1 MPRLTPEKDEQLRN
15 PFARSHQDGNTP
27 DSPKS
32 PAFTRGKVATAT
44 VAAAALA
51 ATLFAAPATAA
62 PTATSAASST
72 HQAASTSKY
81 SDDDFLLAVLF
92 GTGPL
97 AEALGTYL
105 ADEVPLPENY
115 DQLASKLL
123 EDFRGEFPEV
133 VESATE
139 AFRSG
144 NPLEVQE
151 AITSVQAS
159 FQSRYLDKA
168 PEVRNG
174 TLCATVNLVLAGN
187 LAVFLNVGI
196 AVFVGVIAYVAID
209 QANSASSIELTS
221 ARLAD
226 LGAE

>member
-1 MPRLTPEKDEQLRN
+1 MRN
-15 PFARSHQDGNTP
+15 PFGRTREVV
-27 DSPKS
+27 DSPDLRTKS
-32 PAFTRGKVATAT
+32 AFTRGKVATAT

-51 ATLFAAPATAA
+51 ASLFAAPASAA
-62 PTATSAASST
+62 PTSPTTAASA
-72 HQAASTSKY
+72 QQVASDAKY
-81 SDDDFLLAVLF
+81 SEDDFLLAVLF

-105 ADEVPLPENY
+105 ADEVPLPDNY

-123 EDFRGEFPEV
+123 EDFRAEFPDV
-133 VESATE
+133 VSTASD
-139 AFRSG
+139 AFRSE
-144 NPLEVQE
+144 NPLEVQK
-151 AITSVQAS
+151 AITALQES
-159 FQSRYLDKA
+159 FQGRYLDNA

-174 TLCATVNLVLAGN
+174 TMCATVNLVLAGN

-196 AVFVGVIAYVAID
+196 AVFVGVIAYVAVD